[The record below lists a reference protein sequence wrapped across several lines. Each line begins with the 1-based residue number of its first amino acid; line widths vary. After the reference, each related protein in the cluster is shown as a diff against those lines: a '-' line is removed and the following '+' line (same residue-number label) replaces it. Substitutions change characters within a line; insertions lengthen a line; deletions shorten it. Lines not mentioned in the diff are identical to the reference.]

1 MSDFDTIQPPPPPTP
16 TESVALRLGLW
27 VQMAPDVAKISTI
40 LELGPIST
48 TVGRGADVTHTVLDS
63 WLSRAHFRL
72 SLAEGGLPGQGPWLL
87 EDLDTRNGTLLNGLR
102 VDRAIVRLG
111 DVIRAGGT
119 VMVLDLGSDPSD
131 EYGLVGASPAM
142 AQIRSQIRHMGPSV
156 RPVHITGESGVGKEL
171 VARAL
176 HTASG
181 RKGPFLG
188 VNMAN
193 IVASLAE
200 SQLFGHRRGAF
211 SGAQNDQQG
220 AFDVAHAGTL
230 LLDEIAELEP
240 GLQAKLLR
248 VTESG
253 EVHRIG
259 DARPHA
265 VDLRLLTATHRD
277 LAELA
282 VEGKFRAD
290 LYWRIGLS
298 TIDILP
304 LRERV
309 LDVVPLLE
317 HFLAEAG
324 VTPLRML
331 SQVQSFQS
339 GDAWQ
344 AAELVER
351 FLLYEWPGNVR
362 ELREEV
368 RRLADAM
375 KIRQQK
381 RLDTVIPPLMEA
393 CSPRLLNLVTGQH
406 RVRLDEP
413 RASAATSAEIQR
425 YSGLLSDAEGLGA
438 AIQQEAQG
446 NVKDFAERMA
456 AALGRHPGTVR
467 RQIYRVLG
475 TRLAQIRQN

>member
-1 MSDFDTIQPPPPPTP
+1 MPRVDTIQPPPPPSP
-16 TESVALRLGLW
+16 TESEPMRLGLW
-27 VQMAPDVAKISTI
+27 VQMAPDVARASGI

-48 TVGRGADVTHTVLDS
+48 TVGRGVDVTHTVLDS
-63 WLSRAHFRL
+63 WLSREHFRI
-72 SLAEGGLPGQGPWLL
+72 SLAEGGLPMQGPWLL

-102 VDRAIVRLG
+102 VNRAIVRLG
-111 DVIRAGGT
+111 DVVRAGGT
-119 VMVLDLGSDPSD
+119 VMVLDVGSDPSD

-142 AQIRSQIRHMGPSV
+142 AQVRSQIRHLGPST

-176 HTASG
+176 HLTSG

-188 VNMAN
+188 LNMAN

-200 SQLFGHRRGAF
+200 SQLFGHKRGAF
-211 SGAQNDQQG
+211 SGAQHDQQG
-220 AFDVAHAGTL
+220 SFDVAHGGTL

-248 VTESG
+248 VTEAG

-259 DARPHA
+259 DGRPHP
-265 VDLRLLTATHRD
+265 VDTRLVTATHRD

-298 TIDILP
+298 TIDITP

-309 LDVVPLLE
+309 LDVVPLVE
-317 HFLAEAG
+317 HFLVESG
-324 VTPLRML
+324 VRSLRQLGQML
-331 SQVQSFQS
+331 PA
-339 GDAWQ
+339 DAWQ

-351 FLLYEWPGNVR
+351 FLLYDWPGNVR

-375 KIRQQK
+375 RTRVER
-381 RLDTVIPPLMEA
+381 RLDTVIPPLLEA

-406 RVRLDEP
+406 RVRVDEP
-413 RASAATSAEIQR
+413 RAPAASSAEIAR
-425 YSGLLSDAEGLGA
+425 YNALLADADGLAQ
-438 AIQQEAQG
+438 AIQLEAQG

-467 RQIYRVLG
+467 RQLYRVLG
-475 TRLAQIRQN
+475 GALVGLRQAT

>member
-1 MSDFDTIQPPPPPTP
+1 MSIVDTIQPPPPPSP
-16 TESVALRLGLW
+16 TESEPLRLGLW
-27 VQMAPDVAKISTI
+27 VQMAPDVARSTAL

-48 TVGRGADVTHTVLDS
+48 TVGRGTDVTHTVLDS
-63 WLSRAHFRL
+63 WLSREHFRI
-72 SLAEGGLPGQGPWLL
+72 SLAEGGVPLQGPWLL
-87 EDLDTRNGTLLNGLR
+87 EDLGTRNGTLLNGLR
-102 VDRAIVRLG
+102 VDRAFVRLG

-119 VMVLDLGSDPSD
+119 VMVLDVGSDPSD

-142 AQIRSQIRHMGPSV
+142 ANVRTQIRHLGPST

-176 HTASG
+176 HAASG
-181 RKGPFLG
+181 RSGPYLA

-220 AFDVAHAGTL
+220 AFDVANGGTL

-248 VTESG
+248 VTEAA

-259 DARPHA
+259 DARPHP
-265 VDLRLLTATHRD
+265 VDTRLVTATHRD

-298 TIDILP
+298 TIDITP

-309 LDVVPLLE
+309 LDVVPLVE
-317 HFLAEAG
+317 HFLIESGECSRRTRGRRRSLSSGCCSTSGRAMSASCAKRCG
-324 VTPLRML
+324 GWRTPCAR
-331 SQVQSFQS
+331 
-339 GDAWQ
+339 G
-344 AAELVER
+344 
-351 FLLYEWPGNVR
+351 
-362 ELREEV
+362 
-368 RRLADAM
+368 
-375 KIRQQK
+375 
-381 RLDTVIPPLMEA
+381 
-393 CSPRLLNLVTGQH
+393 
-406 RVRLDEP
+406 
-413 RASAATSAEIQR
+413 
-425 YSGLLSDAEGLGA
+425 
-438 AIQQEAQG
+438 
-446 NVKDFAERMA
+446 
-456 AALGRHPGTVR
+456 
-467 RQIYRVLG
+467 
-475 TRLAQIRQN
+475 

>member
-1 MSDFDTIQPPPPPTP
+1 MSIVDTIQPPPPPSP
-16 TESVALRLGLW
+16 TESEPLRLGLW
-27 VQMAPDVAKISTI
+27 VQMAPDVARSTAL

-48 TVGRGADVTHTVLDS
+48 TVGRGTDVTHTVLDS
-63 WLSRAHFRL
+63 WLSREHFRI
-72 SLAEGGLPGQGPWLL
+72 SLAEGGVPMQGPWLL
-87 EDLDTRNGTLLNGLR
+87 EDLGTRNGTLLNGLR
-102 VDRAIVRLG
+102 VDRAFVRLG
-111 DVIRAGGT
+111 DVVRAGGT
-119 VMVLDLGSDPSD
+119 VMVLDVGSDPSD

-142 AQIRSQIRHMGPSV
+142 AHVRTQIRHLGPST

-176 HTASG
+176 HAASG
-181 RKGPFLG
+181 RTGPFLG

-220 AFDVAHAGTL
+220 AFDVANGGTL

-240 GLQAKLLR
+240 ALQAKLLR
-248 VTESG
+248 VTEAG

-265 VDLRLLTATHRD
+265 VDTRLVTATHRD

-298 TIDILP
+298 TIDITP

-309 LDVVPLLE
+309 LDVVPLVE
-317 HFLAEAG
+317 HFLIESG
-324 VTPLRML
+324 VRSLRQLGQM
-331 SQVQSFQS
+331 QPA
-339 GDAWQ
+339 DAWQ

-351 FLLYEWPGNVR
+351 MLLYDWPGNVR

-375 KIRQQK
+375 RARLMR
-381 RLDTVIPPLMEA
+381 RLDTIIPPMIEA

-406 RVRLDEP
+406 RVRVDEP
-413 RASAATSAEIQR
+413 RAPSASAQEIAR
-425 YSGLLSDAEGLGA
+425 YNQLLTNAEALA
-438 AIQQEAQG
+438 QAIQAEAHG
-446 NVKDFAERMA
+446 NVKDFAERVA

-467 RQIYRVLG
+467 RQLYRVLG
-475 TRLAQIRQN
+475 GALGEMRKQ

>member
-1 MSDFDTIQPPPPPTP
+1 MPQSDTINPPPPPSP
-16 TESVALRLGLW
+16 TESLQPRLGLW
-27 VQMAPDVAKISTI
+27 VQMAPDVVRVGGM
-40 LELGPIST
+40 LELGQIST
-48 TVGRGADVTHTVLDS
+48 TVGRGEDVTHTVLDS
-63 WLSRAHFRL
+63 WLSRAHFRI
-72 SLAEGGLPGQGPWLL
+72 SLMEGGVPGQGPWLL

-102 VDRAIVRLG
+102 VNRAVVRLG

-119 VMVLDLGSDPSD
+119 VLVLDVGSDPTD
-131 EYGLVGASPAM
+131 EYGLVGGSPAM
-142 AQIRSQIRHMGPSV
+142 AQIRSQIRHLGPST

-176 HTASG
+176 HAASG
-181 RKGPFLG
+181 RSGPFLG

-193 IVASLAE
+193 IMSSLAE

-211 SGAQNDQQG
+211 SGAANDQQG
-220 AFDVAHAGTL
+220 AFDVADKGTL

-259 DARPHA
+259 DAKPHQ
-265 VDLRLLTATHRD
+265 VDLRLVTATHRD

-309 LDVVPLLE
+309 LDVVPLVE

-324 VTPLRML
+324 VKPLRQLGQMHP
-331 SQVQSFQS
+331 S
-339 GDAWQ
+339 DAWH

-351 FLLYEWPGNVR
+351 LLLYEWPGNVR

-375 KIRQQK
+375 RTRQA
-381 RLDTVIPPLMEA
+381 RGLDTAIPPLVEA

-406 RVRLDEP
+406 RVRVDEP
-413 RASAATSAEIQR
+413 RAPKGGVAEMAR
-425 YSGLLSDAEGLGA
+425 YNSLVTDPEGLA
-438 AIQQEAQG
+438 QAIQSEAQG

-475 TRLAQIRQN
+475 TRLATLRTT